1 MPGTVTGPLTAAW
14 LRRPLIPTGTAC
26 IQLRFDKSHSVEA
39 VAAALQRTVNT
50 HEALRSRLL
59 HRVDGTADV
68 AVLAPGPAVAVVKA
82 AQAGD
87 LGEIGAFVEDAASH
101 GDGQCTP
108 TIVCC
113 GDHAELLL
121 YMPHMFVDGTAL
133 AMLTDEV
140 VDRVCGITPT
150 PVRSASVALSEWY
163 SHRSSG
169 TPDQL
174 QDANNRWTAF
184 ATADAALVAATD
196 GHRLRGH
203 VCRFEFT
210 FPDDS
215 GGVAGLVA
223 VAAKAVSATLGI
235 RVVPTSVLS
244 AAHAVERPRDVI
256 VNMLDAVPLLSVV
269 GGDVRQQR
277 NEIAGELDAAARNTA
292 LDRTRDA
299 YASLD
304 GLNSGVTAIY
314 RCLARCAC
322 SRCSGRRICLTACR
336 AAFPGPRRT
345 AAHTRGSSSRYE
357 SVQPPR

>member
-1 MPGTVTGPLTAAW
+1 MINWGEDNCAKNLRRAWEVDGQTGVPGTVTGPLTAAW

-196 GHRLRGH
+196 GHRFRGT
-203 VCRFEFT
+203 CAASSSPSPT
-210 FPDDS
+210 I
-215 GGVAGLVA
+215 VA
-223 VAAKAVSATLGI
+223 
-235 RVVPTSVLS
+235 
-244 AAHAVERPRDVI
+244 
-256 VNMLDAVPLLSVV
+256 
-269 GGDVRQQR
+269 
-277 NEIAGELDAAARNTA
+277 
-292 LDRTRDA
+292 
-299 YASLD
+299 ASLD
-304 GLNSGVTAIY
+304 SSPL
-314 RCLARCAC
+314 
-322 SRCSGRRICLTACR
+322 
-336 AAFPGPRRT
+336 PRRRS
-345 AAHTRGSSSRYE
+345 APHWE
-357 SVQPPR
+357 SEWCPHRF